1 MKNKKKISS
10 IVFILAF
17 VFTFLYL
24 FLAPKPLGKEYQFNP
39 VWKINTLSQV
49 TTNPNP
55 DKKKMYFRLGQTLGY
70 FNEDGQITLFKQ
82 FQNNVSIS
90 NNYFTLYSPDAKN
103 TPFYDNEGNLVGE
116 IETAG
121 FPYFVEDQIFVF
133 LPGGSSFTKCDS
145 TGKFFWQYEGTL
157 PITAF
162 SAKKDYIAVG
172 FIDGT
177 IKVFDSIDGT
187 CTITFAPGGSDY
199 PVILGVDISEDGQ
212 YIASISGHEK
222 QRFVLAH
229 REENQPKI
237 IHHAFV
243 KEGMPYRTLVHFT
256 KDGKQVL
263 YNYQNHIGIYDLVS
277 GKENHIP
284 IKSRIISVEETG
296 NLVFLLGHEKSDYT
310 VYLIEKTNQLE
321 GSFTFAAETAFIQT
335 DGETLY
341 VGKDN
346 TISKISI
353 TRE

>member
-10 IVFILAF
+10 IVFILAI
-17 VFTFLYL
+17 VFTVLYL

-49 TTNPNP
+49 VTNPDP
-55 DKKKMYFRLGQTLGY
+55 AKTKMYFRLGHSLGY
-70 FNEDGQITLFKQ
+70 FNEDGQITLYKQ
-82 FQNNVSIS
+82 FQDNVSIS
-90 NNYFTLYSPDAKN
+90 NKHFALYSPEAQN
-103 TPFYDNEGNLVGE
+103 TPFYDSEGNQAGM

-121 FPYFVEDQIFVF
+121 FPYFVDDQIFVF
-133 LPGGSSFTKCDS
+133 LPGGSSFAKCDS
-145 TGKFFWQYEGTL
+145 TGKIFWQYEGTL

-162 SAKKDYIAVG
+162 SAKQAYIAVG
-172 FIDGT
+172 FVDGT
-177 IKVFDSIDGT
+177 IKIFDTVDGS
-187 CTITFAPGGSDY
+187 CVINFAPGGSDY
-199 PVILGVDISEDGQ
+199 PVILGVDISDDGQ

-256 KDGKQVL
+256 KDGQQVF
-263 YNYQNHIGIYDLVS
+263 YNYQNHIGVYDLIS

-284 IKSRIISVEETG
+284 IKSKILSVEETE
-296 NLVFLLGHEKSDYT
+296 NLIFLLGHEKEEYT
-310 VYLIEKTNQLE
+310 VYMVEKTNQLE
-321 GSFTFAAETAFIQT
+321 GSFTFKADTAFIQT
-335 DGETLY
+335 DGETLF

-346 TISKISI
+346 TISRISI